1 MRPIGWRDYNL
12 TPNCA
17 QRLITDYKSHLALVN
32 NEDLRVRVHVKVW
45 PLPGRRVDQ
54 EEGQSDS
61 TMVSSFE

>member
-1 MRPIGWRDYNL
+1 VRPVGGRDYDL
-12 TPNCA
+12 TSNCA
-17 QRLITDYKSHLALVN
+17 QRLIADYKCHLTFVN
-32 NEDLRVRVHVKVW
+32 HKDFRVRVHVKVW